1 MSDIIPISD
10 LTSGYVTGSNG
21 EENHQNIKV
30 GDLAGMMAECWG
42 DRLKYN
48 LITLQPELDGEPVDP
63 LLYFPELNQSN
74 ISVE

>member
-30 GDLAGMMAECWG
+30 GDLAGMMTECWG
-42 DRLKYN
+42 DKLKYN
-48 LITLQPELDGEPVDP
+48 LITLSL
-63 LLYFPELNQSN
+63 
-74 ISVE
+74 IHI